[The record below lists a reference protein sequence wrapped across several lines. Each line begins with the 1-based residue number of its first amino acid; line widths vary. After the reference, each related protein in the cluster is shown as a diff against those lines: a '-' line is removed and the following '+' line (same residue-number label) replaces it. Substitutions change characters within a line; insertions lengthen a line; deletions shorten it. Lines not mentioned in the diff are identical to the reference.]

1 MTDTAHPIDPQR
13 QTGSGRAT
21 ESLMLFT
28 FAVICASVGGLLH
41 LAAELP
47 ASTATLAALASM
59 SIVIAANAMVRRRT
73 AIGVL
78 NAQIAELR
86 MEINGLRSARA
97 AAPLNRPQ
105 APTGA
110 VAPGGEAPPARQPRE
125 GTGTRGTQP
134 APPSSH
140 ARTTAPPPM
149 GPVSPASPFPRSQ
162 QQYPAPGATQAA
174 APAGPRQPPAPGMPP
189 SSAPPQMD
197 WTLRPGVH
205 REPTIRIPANITL
218 PMAPGASGPL
228 PLMPAVA
235 AHGRAEATSASQ
247 PGPSQQTRSTSNT
260 KTVDG
265 EAVRRDMPPVPPG
278 PAAHQ
283 PPPRPGPA
291 APGAPASP
299 GQPQAS
305 AHPTPASS
313 IDDLI
318 MPRPDDAPRAM
329 SQSGGSAWPRVVP
342 KTPTSPL
349 DLDTMQN
356 LIEQLAGQL
365 DQDPA
370 LVDANKPARP
380 DAAPRDGHAA
390 ASPARDRAMAD
401 AASSRGR
408 PAPATRATPSREPAP
423 FGHIALIAE
432 AVEAK
437 RMDVMLDPI
446 LGLSDRRARHFELSV
461 RLLTEQGDS
470 LEAAQ
475 YAPVA
480 AGTGLLGRI
489 DAEKLS
495 RAADVLQRLRA
506 RGSAASIFSTVAG
519 ESLHDDTFARTFAG
533 VLEAEEGN
541 ALRLVL
547 SFEQAEAR
555 NFTEAHWHAI
565 ADMSRIG
572 VKFALTGVTDLDMDF
587 ETLKRRGF
595 DFIKLDAHVF
605 LEGLPTPSGIIP
617 ASDICRHLAGMGLGL
632 IVGGIVEEKDLAR
645 ILGFGVLLGQGALF
659 GGPRSV
665 ELERE
670 RRAA

>member
-1 MTDTAHPIDPQR
+1 M
-13 QTGSGRAT
+13 
-21 ESLMLFT
+21 
-28 FAVICASVGGLLH
+28 
-41 LAAELP
+41 
-47 ASTATLAALASM
+47 
-59 SIVIAANAMVRRRT
+59 
-73 AIGVL
+73 
-78 NAQIAELR
+78 
-86 MEINGLRSARA
+86 
-97 AAPLNRPQ
+97 
-105 APTGA
+105 
-110 VAPGGEAPPARQPRE
+110 
-125 GTGTRGTQP
+125 
-134 APPSSH
+134 
-140 ARTTAPPPM
+140 
-149 GPVSPASPFPRSQ
+149 
-162 QQYPAPGATQAA
+162 
-174 APAGPRQPPAPGMPP
+174 
-189 SSAPPQMD
+189 
-197 WTLRPGVH
+197 
-205 REPTIRIPANITL
+205 
-218 PMAPGASGPL
+218 
-228 PLMPAVA
+228 
-235 AHGRAEATSASQ
+235 
-247 PGPSQQTRSTSNT
+247 
-260 KTVDG
+260 
-265 EAVRRDMPPVPPG
+265 
-278 PAAHQ
+278 
-283 PPPRPGPA
+283 
-291 APGAPASP
+291 P
-299 GQPQAS
+299 GQAQAS
-305 AHPTPASS
+305 AHPPIASG
-313 IDDLI
+313 IDDLL
-318 MPRPDDAPRAM
+318 MPPSDTAPRAM
-329 SQSGGSAWPRVVP
+329 SQSGSSAWPRVVP
-342 KTPTSPL
+342 KSPTSPL

-365 DQDPA
+365 DQDPLA
-370 LVDANKPARP
+370 ADTGKPEQSDTP
-380 DAAPRDGHAA
+380 FRDGHAA
-390 ASPARDRAMAD
+390 APPVRDRAMAD
-401 AASSRGR
+401 STSSRGGPPPVMR
-408 PAPATRATPSREPAP
+408 DAPSFGRDPAP

-437 RMDVMLDPI
+437 RMDVLLDPI

-470 LEAAQ
+470 LEAAR
-475 YAPVA
+475 YTPVA

-519 ESLHDDTFARTFAG
+519 ESLRDDTFARTFAG

-565 ADMSRIG
+565 TDMSRIG

-605 LEGLPTPSGIIP
+605 LEGLPTPNGIIP

>member
-1 MTDTAHPIDPQR
+1 
-13 QTGSGRAT
+13 
-21 ESLMLFT
+21 
-28 FAVICASVGGLLH
+28 
-41 LAAELP
+41 
-47 ASTATLAALASM
+47 
-59 SIVIAANAMVRRRT
+59 
-73 AIGVL
+73 
-78 NAQIAELR
+78 
-86 MEINGLRSARA
+86 
-97 AAPLNRPQ
+97 
-105 APTGA
+105 
-110 VAPGGEAPPARQPRE
+110 
-125 GTGTRGTQP
+125 
-134 APPSSH
+134 
-140 ARTTAPPPM
+140 
-149 GPVSPASPFPRSQ
+149 
-162 QQYPAPGATQAA
+162 
-174 APAGPRQPPAPGMPP
+174 
-189 SSAPPQMD
+189 
-197 WTLRPGVH
+197 
-205 REPTIRIPANITL
+205 
-218 PMAPGASGPL
+218 
-228 PLMPAVA
+228 
-235 AHGRAEATSASQ
+235 
-247 PGPSQQTRSTSNT
+247 
-260 KTVDG
+260 
-265 EAVRRDMPPVPPG
+265 
-278 PAAHQ
+278 
-283 PPPRPGPA
+283 
-291 APGAPASP
+291 
-299 GQPQAS
+299 
-305 AHPTPASS
+305 
-313 IDDLI
+313 
-318 MPRPDDAPRAM
+318 
-329 SQSGGSAWPRVVP
+329 
-342 KTPTSPL
+342 
-349 DLDTMQN
+349 
-356 LIEQLAGQL
+356 
-365 DQDPA
+365 
-370 LVDANKPARP
+370 
-380 DAAPRDGHAA
+380 
-390 ASPARDRAMAD
+390 
-401 AASSRGR
+401 
-408 PAPATRATPSREPAP
+408 
-423 FGHIALIAE
+423 
-432 AVEAK
+432 
-437 RMDVMLDPI
+437 MDVMLDPI